1 MARPKK
7 QTVDYF
13 PHSST
18 HGKTIYIL
26 EQRYQFKGYAF
37 WFKLLEEL
45 CNHEGHFID
54 LNDET
59 EMEFLSAKTGFLPVE
74 MIEVLNLL
82 EKLNKI
88 DSELWKNKVIWCQN
102 LINNIA
108 DVYRNRKTEIPQKP
122 VSTSNNPVSTTNN
135 RVSTVRNP
143 QSKVKESKEEILS
156 SNDDTKQ
163 QNNISVKNRSESQ
176 RVIDYWIEKWEKTFN
191 KKRLSVK
198 WDIYVKNTNPIVK
211 QLGVDRMKQLLD
223 LWFIDDEWG
232 KKCKWEYGAFI
243 EGSNINK
250 LNTQL

>member
-102 LINNIA
+102 LVNNIA

-143 QSKVKESKEEILS
+143 QSKVKESKVKNIKNILS
-156 SNDDTKQ
+156 SNDDFIFGDIIKKM
-163 QNNISVKNRSESQ
+163 ISSKDWRMPIIAN
-176 RVIDYWIEKWEKTFN
+176 YWQYRKISFENKDQYQSGLKRELRAVSMLKGYDLERIKKTMF
-191 KKRLSVK
+191 
-198 WDIYVKNTNPIVK
+198 Y
-211 QLGVDRMKQLLD
+211 
-223 LWFIDDEWG
+223 
-232 KKCKWEYGAFI
+232 
-243 EGSNINK
+243 
-250 LNTQL
+250 LNTQSDWLNKWTLETVHKSIDNIKL